1 MNTSLQASIDRQREL
16 LKAWLHVSLEQIA
29 ADCAQQWP
37 RRAGLE
43 RRLGTGL
50 LEIPYCKYLY
60 LLDRRARQVTA
71 NASRQGLLENHFGR
85 DRADRPY
92 LGEALA
98 GAAFSLSQAYIS
110 RNSRRPSVT
119 AVQAIAGADGAPLG
133 YLCAD
138 FDLRELPV
146 TQASYRQPGQ
156 WMQLK
161 GDPAIRSGLFYQ
173 ERVCSALDE
182 QIDTV
187 LPLLEELVTVNG
199 VFHFK
204 LHFSRSRATLWAADD
219 PFRFRIHGIE
229 DLANPD
235 LCLAYPHRPYPDDA
249 AIPASGI
256 RPLLQRFRE
265 LRCMDETIYLRSGI
279 LNVFNGLVGV
289 TFSCDGSHYMP
300 WDTFLERD
308 LDFWVGKSA
317 MPTACARD
325 EPPASPC
332 SPVGAAS
339 AAE

>member
-16 LKAWLHVSLEQIA
+16 LKDWLHVSLWQLA
-29 ADCAQQWP
+29 GDCAQLWP
-37 RRAGLE
+37 QRSALE
-43 RRLGTGL
+43 RRLGSGL

-71 NASRQGLLENHFGR
+71 NASRQGLLDEHYGR
-85 DRADRPY
+85 DRTDRPY
-92 LGEALA
+92 LAEALA
-98 GAAFSLSQAYIS
+98 GAHFSLSQAYIS
-110 RNSRRPSVT
+110 RTSRRPSVT
-119 AVQAIAGADGAPLG
+119 AVQAIGGDGSELLG

-146 TQASYRQPGQ
+146 TQDSYRQPGQ
-156 WMQLK
+156 WMQLR

-187 LPLLEELVTVNG
+187 LPLLEELITVNG
-199 VFHFK
+199 VFHLK
-204 LHFSRSRATLWAADD
+204 LHFSRSRATLWTAAD
-219 PFRFRIHGIE
+219 PFRFRIHGID

-235 LCLAYPHRPYPDDA
+235 LCLAYPHRPYPDNA
-249 AIPASGI
+249 AIPESDI

-265 LRCMDETIYLRSGI
+265 LRQMDETIYLRSGI

-300 WDTFLERD
+300 WDAFLERD
-308 LDFWVGKSA
+308 IDFWVGKA
-317 MPTACARD
+317 AAPACSRL
-325 EPPASPC
+325 EPLAAPASAT
-332 SPVGAAS
+332 PVAS
-339 AAE
+339 ISS